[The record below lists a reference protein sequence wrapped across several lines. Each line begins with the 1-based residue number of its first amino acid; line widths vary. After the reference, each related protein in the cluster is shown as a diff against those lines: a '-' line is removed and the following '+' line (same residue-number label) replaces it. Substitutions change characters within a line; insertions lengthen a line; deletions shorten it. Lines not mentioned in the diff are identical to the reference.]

1 MNVVIDTTLGV
12 YIAYVLVQLMTR
24 LSARLGWS
32 QLQYHGYYGSP
43 PSWRVWAVQ
52 LAQWCAILMA
62 MKLLVGVAIWAC
74 SAPLSFLGSVLFL
87 PVRGHPKVELLIVMI
102 GCPLVMN
109 MVQFW
114 IQDSFLMDRARDHGE
129 ALPLL
134 TASDDRSVHN
144 ERQELLLAVHKDR
157 SVSSTSSSAADMY
170 DEL

>member
-1 MNVVIDTTLGV
+1 
-12 YIAYVLVQLMTR
+12 MT
-24 LSARLGWS
+24 SWQARWHWS
-32 QLQYHGYYGSP
+32 KLQYHGYYGSP
-43 PSWRVWAVQ
+43 PSWKVWAYQ
-52 LAQWCAILMA
+52 LVQWCSILVV
-62 MKLLVGVAIWAC
+62 MKILVGVAIWVF
-74 SAPLSFLGSVLFL
+74 SSPLSFLGSILFY
-87 PVRGHPKVELLIVMI
+87 PVHSHPKVELLIVMI

-134 TASDDRSVHN
+134 HDPSSSAG
-144 ERQELLLAVHKDR
+144 EPLPVHKDR